1 MLKFLLFTRYH
12 FMLQSIAVNLSDQSL
27 SLCNIYV
34 LVKYRRL
41 KAITIFSR
49 DKNLWE
55 ESGKE
60 SKGKG
65 RLKI

>member
-1 MLKFLLFTRYH
+1 
-12 FMLQSIAVNLSDQSL
+12 MLQSIAVNLSDQSL

-60 SKGKG
+60 SKAKG